1 MHRITKLKIIQVDV
15 VEFDKASTLKAI
27 KRDSVA
33 FIKNEKE
40 NAIKS
45 NAIANENV
53 IEKDD
58 FDELNND
65 VASEKNDD
73 DVVI

>member
-1 MHRITKLKIIQVDV
+1 MHRIIKLKIIQVDV
-15 VEFDKASTLKAI
+15 VEFDKASTLKTI
-27 KRDSVA
+27 KRDNVV

-65 VASEKNDD
+65 VANEKNDD

>member
-27 KRDSVA
+27 KRDSVVS
-33 FIKNEKE
+33 IKDEKE
-40 NAIKS
+40 NAVKS
-45 NAIANENV
+45 NAVANENV
-53 IEKDD
+53 IEKND

-73 DVVI
+73 DVAI

>member
-1 MHRITKLKIIQVDV
+1 MHRITKFKIIQVDV
-15 VEFDKASTLKAI
+15 VELDKASTFKAI
-27 KRDSVA
+27 KRDNVA
-33 FIKNEKE
+33 SIKDEKE

-45 NAIANENV
+45 NAVANENV

>member
-1 MHRITKLKIIQVDV
+1 MHRIIKFKIIQVDV
-15 VEFDKASTLKAI
+15 VEFDKASALKAI
-27 KRDSVA
+27 KRDNVA
-33 FIKNEKE
+33 SIKDEKE

-45 NAIANENV
+45 NAVANENV

-65 VASEKNDD
+65 VANEKNDD